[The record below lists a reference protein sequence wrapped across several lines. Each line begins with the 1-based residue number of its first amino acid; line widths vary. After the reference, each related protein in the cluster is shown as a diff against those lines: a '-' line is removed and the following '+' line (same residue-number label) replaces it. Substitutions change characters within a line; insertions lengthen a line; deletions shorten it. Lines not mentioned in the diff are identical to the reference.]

1 MNIYDFTLKYDY
13 DFLIPKASVTKSG
26 IDIFLD
32 FKVRNS
38 KYLMIRGGKP
48 YAMYDFDTELWTTDK
63 DRMIDILDSIVLDL
77 ADQYRDAM
85 SKAPPDNRTFQAVHP
100 LIFSDASTKRIDAWK
115 KYTEKQMWDNWHQLD
130 QTVIFQNT
138 EVHRDDYASFR
149 LDYSL
154 EDGSIENYKNLFEPL
169 FAPDELRKLEWG
181 AGAIIS
187 GASKRIQKM
196 FVLFG
201 EGGTGKSTWMNLLK
215 DDIFSNKSDK
225 KGYTS
230 VVSVKALCNGFTFA
244 LEPLKNGPLISVD
257 DDAKLN
263 KIEDNTELNSVVS
276 HATKSLNAKYE
287 SLYETRFNTMIF
299 CGTNTPVQISDGKS
313 GLLRRI
319 IDVQPTGFKHDYK
332 SYMKYLRGMKFEKG
346 AIAKH
351 CLDVFNELGEDYYE
365 SYVPIRMMSATNYFY
380 DFLDYN
386 YDYFKDNEF
395 VLLSEVWKRYQDY
408 VTKSALKFSLN
419 RLMVKNQ
426 LQDYFDIYK
435 KEARID
441 GGKHVRDYYSGFKY
455 WKFDYVEE
463 DVEEKKGE
471 ESDEGTV
478 EEEFESWLKFD
489 KRESLFDKQYADCLA
504 QLASSNDIPMYKW
517 ETVTTTLAD
526 IDTSKVHYVRI
537 PLYHIVIDF
546 DLKDETGQKSFL
558 LNWKAASQFPPTY
571 AELSK
576 GGEGIHLHYLYSG
589 DVDRL
594 ARLVDKDIEIK
605 VFKGGASLRR
615 RLSKCNDIPIATISS
630 GLPLREVKKTISDFT
645 IKSERMLRK
654 MIIRNLKKEYH
665 DSTASSVKYIYKLLE
680 DAYESG
686 LSYDVSD
693 LEKKVISFAG
703 NSTNQSQI
711 CLKLCTQMHF
721 KSDEPSANHEPG
733 DDVDDRLIFFDVE
746 VFPNLFVICWKF
758 EGGDNVYSMI
768 NPSAREVED
777 LFKYKLVGFNNRGY
791 DNYIL
796 YAASMGYTV
805 HELYELSQD
814 IINEHKKPFNEAK
827 NLSYTDVYDFAS
839 AGNKKSL
846 KKFEIELGIHHQEI
860 GIPWDKPVSEDL
872 WSLVVEYCC
881 NDVRATEAV
890 FHHLKGDWTARQI
903 LAELSGLTVNDS
915 TNAHSTAIIFGSDP
929 NPQSQ
934 FIYTDL
940 STIFPGYTYTFD
952 KDKNRYV
959 SMYRGEDPGEGGYVY
974 AEPGMATNVCV
985 LDIASMHP
993 SSIRALNLFGDEYTQ
1008 RFVDILDARVL
1019 IKHSEWDKARKIL
1032 DGKLAPYLDD
1042 ETQADNLSNALKTVI
1057 NSVYG
1062 LTSAKFPNKFKDT
1075 RNVDNIVAKRGA
1087 LFMINLK
1094 HEVQERG
1101 FQVLHIKTDS
1111 IKIPNATPEIIQ
1123 FVMDY
1128 GKKYGYTFEHE
1139 STYEKICL
1147 INNAVYIAQYAT
1159 PEKCEH
1165 MYGYV
1170 PAKNAKAFKKEKF
1183 WDATGAQFAQPYVF
1197 KTLFSHE
1204 EIEWTD
1210 LAETKSTT
1218 TALYLDMNEGYPNV
1232 EYEEKQLDKI
1242 KKKWQ
1247 KSRAESTVY
1256 NNDTFETTTDPEVA
1270 DIRDELMAKIA
1281 LGHNYSF
1288 VGRVGSF
1295 IPVKKGGGLLL
1306 RKNGDSYAYA
1316 TGASGHRWLETESIP
1331 IDISNVD
1338 TTYHEALV
1346 DAAIEAMAKFG
1357 DVEWFLSDDISPE
1370 PLPDFMCPDF
1380 MNIPEGI
1387 DADEIPFAV

>member
-1 MNIYDFTLKYDY
+1 MKSIYEFTLKYDY
-13 DFLIPKASVTKSG
+13 DFLIPKVNVVKSG

-38 KYLMIRGGKP
+38 KYLMIRGGKV
-48 YAMYDFDTELWTTDK
+48 YAMYDPDIGLWTTDK

-77 ADQYRDAM
+77 ADQYREELKNDTEGLSEM
-85 SKAPPDNRTFQAVHP
+85 PVRP
-100 LIFSDASTKRIDAWK
+100 LIFSDASTRRIDAWK

-130 QTVIFQNT
+130 QSVIFQNT
-138 EVHRDDYASFR
+138 EVKLDDYASFR
-149 LDYSL
+149 LGYSL
-154 EDGSIENYKNLFEPL
+154 ENGSIDNYKNLFEPL
-169 FAPDELRKLEWG
+169 FEPEELQKLEWA

-187 GASKRIQKM
+187 GASKWIQKM

-201 EGGTGKSTWMNLLK
+201 EGGTGKSTWMNLMK
-215 DDIFSNKSDK
+215 DYVF
-225 KGYTS
+225 KGYDS

-244 LEPLKNGPLISVD
+244 LEPLKNGPLISID

-319 IDVQPTGFKHDYK
+319 IDVVPTGYKHPYK
-332 SYMKYLRGMKFEKG
+332 TYMKYLHGMKFETG

-351 CLDVFNELGEDYYE
+351 CLDVFNKLGEDHYE
-365 SYVPIRMMSATNYFY
+365 SYVPTRMMSATNYFY

-386 YDYFKDNEF
+386 YEYFKENDY
-395 VLLSEVWKRYQDY
+395 VLLTEVWKRYQDY

-455 WKFDYVEE
+455 WKFEYEE
-463 DVEEKKGE
+463 KGE
-471 ESDEGTV
+471 ELDERPV
-478 EEEFESWLKFD
+478 EETDSWLIFKD
-489 KRESLFDKQYADCLA
+489 QPSLFDEVCKDCPA
-504 QLASSNDIPMYKW
+504 QLANQEEKPRMSWDKV
-517 ETVTTTLAD
+517 ETVLGD
-526 IDTSKVHYVRI
+526 IDTHETHYVKV
-537 PLYHIVIDF
+537 PVEHIVIDF

-558 LNWKAASQFPPTY
+558 LNLKAASEFRQTY

-576 GGEGIHLHYLYSG
+576 SGEGIHLHYLYSG

-594 ARLVDKDIEIK
+594 ARLFGPDIEIK
-605 VFKGGASLRR
+605 VFKGGSSLRR
-615 RLSKCNDIPIATISS
+615 KLSKCNDIPIATISS
-630 GLPLREVKKTISDFT
+630 GLPLREVKKTVDW
-645 IKSERMLRK
+645 KGLQSEKQLRR
-654 MIIRNLKKEYH
+654 MIIKNLDKEYY
-665 DSTASSVKYIYKLLE
+665 DNTTQSVKYILDLL
-680 DAYESG
+680 DQAYDEG
-686 LSYDVSD
+686 LKYDVSD
-693 LEKKVISFAG
+693 LEKRIISFAG
-703 NSTNQSQI
+703 GSSHQAQR
-711 CLKLCTQMHF
+711 CLKWCTEMHF
-721 KSDEPSANHEPG
+721 KSDDPSPNQEPG
-733 DDVDDRLIFFDVE
+733 DDVDERIVFFDIE
-746 VFPNLFVICWKF
+746 IFPNLFIICWKF
-758 EGGDNVYSMI
+758 DGGDNVYAMI
-768 NPSAREVED
+768 NPSAREVEE
-777 LFKYKLVGFNNRGY
+777 LFKYKLVGFNNRNY

-796 YAASMGYTV
+796 YAASMGYKII
-805 HELYELSQD
+805 ELYDLSQK
-814 IINEHKKPFNEAK
+814 IINEHYRPFNEAR

-839 AGNKKSL
+839 AGNKMSL
-846 KKFEIELGIHHQEI
+846 KKFEIALKIPHVELGYR
-860 GIPWDKPVSEDL
+860 WDEPVPEDK
-872 WSLVVEYCC
+872 WETVAEYCK

-890 FHHLKGDWTARQI
+890 FHHLKGDRTARQI
-903 LAELSGLTVNDS
+903 LAKLSGLTVNDS

-934 FIYTDL
+934 FVYTDL
-940 STIFPGYTYTFD
+940 STIFPGYTFKFD
-952 KDKNRYV
+952 PDKKRNV

-974 AEPGMATNVCV
+974 AEPGMYTNVCV
-985 LDIASMHP
+985 LDVASMHP

-1032 DGKLAPYLDD
+1032 NGQLAPYLDD
-1042 ETQADNLSNALKTVI
+1042 ESQADNLSNALKTVI

-1062 LTSAKFPNKFKDT
+1062 LTSAKFPNKFKDD

-1094 HEVQERG
+1094 HEVQDRG
-1101 FQVLHIKTDS
+1101 FTVAHIKTDS
-1111 IKIPNATPEIIQ
+1111 IKIPNATPDIIK

-1139 STYEKICL
+1139 STYEKMCL
-1147 INNAVYIAQYAT
+1147 INNAVYIAQYAST
-1159 PEKCEH
+1159 EKCEH
-1165 MYGYV
+1165 MYNYI
-1170 PAKNAKAFKKEKF
+1170 PSKNAKAAKKGKM

-1204 EIEWTD
+1204 KIEWED

-1218 TALYLDMNEGYPNV
+1218 SALYLDMNEGYPDV
-1232 EYEEKQLDKI
+1232 TYEEKQLDKLR
-1242 KKKWQ
+1242 KKWQ
-1247 KSRAESTVY
+1247 KRRAESNVHD
-1256 NNDTFETTTDPEVA
+1256 NETFETTTDPDII
-1270 DIRDELMAKIA
+1270 DIRDELLEKIA
-1281 LGHNYSF
+1281 SGHNYVF

-1295 IPVKKGGGLLL
+1295 IPVKHGGGLLL
-1306 RKNGDSYAYA
+1306 RQNGANYAFA
-1316 TGASGHRWLETESIP
+1316 TGASGHRWLEEETAP

-1338 TTYHEALV
+1338 TSYHEDLV
-1346 DAAIEAMAKFG
+1346 NDAIEAMAKFG

-1370 PLPDFMCPDF
+1370 PLPGF
-1380 MNIPEGI
+1380 MNIPVGA
-1387 DADEIPFAV
+1387 ADEELPWEI